1 MLLVIIIMSY
11 NDLWGFSIEPLIL
24 VITLQ
29 NRKTLFCVFFL
40 HFRNLP
46 GLKLTW
52 DFLGVNILPREA
64 PGEEEVN
71 KTRPRGQASI
81 GGAAP
86 SQAVPPEP
94 VWALSLQR
102 R

>member
-1 MLLVIIIMSY
+1 MGIFHRTPYIGY
-11 NDLWGFSIEPLIL
+11 NSAEQENPVL
-24 VITLQ
+24 
-29 NRKTLFCVFFL
+29 CVFL

-71 KTRPRGQASI
+71 ETRPRGQASI